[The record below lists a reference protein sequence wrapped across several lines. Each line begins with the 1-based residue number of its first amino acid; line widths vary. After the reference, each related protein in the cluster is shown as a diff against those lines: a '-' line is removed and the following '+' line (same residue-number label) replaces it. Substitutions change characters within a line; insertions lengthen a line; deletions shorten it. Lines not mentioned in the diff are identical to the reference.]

1 MGSTKNLCVP
11 CSRLFAKSVPYRLH
25 IKNKHGSLE
34 PEQNINPTMPTMVN
48 NAADAMMKNLPASL
62 NIKLIQPQPKPKLE
76 KNWMCAQ
83 CKKCFKGQKYLR
95 KHMQDVHKLEPLS
108 LTKSDYLELPMV
120 ESTHNRCLPCNK
132 TFPNSL
138 RYRIHIKDVH
148 EKKEPTENYDAE
160 NCAQPEDFICIICVK
175 KFAARKSLR
184 NHIYKTYLG
193 LNPEDEKS
201 QDSNVED
208 NKSNK
213 SNAEDKELD
222 PLADPLDANDS
233 KADPEDST
241 SKEVLPAKSVNNEEP
256 EAKAEIEFKEIQ
268 KIQTV
273 DINSIT
279 NGGEDGVSENK
290 DGDTDKVIVN
300 ENKKEEIEVTNAD
313 EKQSKDSEKT
323 NGIETMDKKPVD
335 DNAVEQLKTV
345 SDDSKHDES
354 MDVDAVK
361 PRPEQPIEDK
371 AESKDVETNNKTTDS
386 KEDEDIVIIEEP
398 KANLTPKN
406 VSEKDKKL
414 IEKMLH
420 MLKKYGCAFCSNR
433 FDTKYA
439 LSFHERSH
447 LKEKKSPKKEVQK
460 TPKKAKV
467 TVEGYDNTPKVRKS
481 TKMGSVQVHENA
493 TGPVCFKCNAVCKDN
508 SNYKNHILSHY
519 YREFDPQ
526 IPQVKPFECPICSK
540 PSRDKITLIRHYAFT
555 HQKIFE
561 LTDITP
567 EQLIPPGCTPK
578 TPRVKSSKL
587 ANQSTSESTPKF
599 APSSPSGTDSP
610 MITET
615 SSLNEEATDVQ
626 SNGGEK
632 TDLEGQDDNKEE
644 SISDDTKDDDEKE
657 KDECTVDNKEEDK
670 VEGEEDHNEE
680 DVTPMET
687 DENMD
692 QSDIVSENLKDTE
705 SVDVKDNLD
714 TEKME
719 SLQNDPSDNKENEE
733 ELV

>member
-1 MGSTKNLCVP
+1 MG
-11 CSRLFAKSVPYRLH
+11 
-25 IKNKHGSLE
+25 
-34 PEQNINPTMPTMVN
+34 EQNINPTMPTVAN
-48 NAADAMMKNLPASL
+48 NATDVIMKNLPASL
-62 NIKLIQPQPKPKLE
+62 NIKLIQPKPKLE

-83 CKKCFKGQKYLR
+83 CKKCFKDQKYLR

-148 EKKEPTENYDAE
+148 ERKEPTENYDAE
-160 NCAQPEDFICIICVK
+160 NCAQPDDFICIICVK

-184 NHIYKTYLG
+184 NHIYKTHLG
-193 LNPEDEKS
+193 LNPDDEKS

-208 NKSNK
+208 NKSN
-213 SNAEDKELD
+213 AEDKEVEELD
-222 PLADPLDANDS
+222 PLADPLDATDS

-241 SKEVLPAKSVNNEEP
+241 SKEALPAKSDNNEEP
-256 EAKAEIEFKEIQ
+256 EVKAEIEFKETK

-290 DGDTDKVIVN
+290 DGYTDKV
-300 ENKKEEIEVTNAD
+300 K
-313 EKQSKDSEKT
+313 
-323 NGIETMDKKPVD
+323 VD

-371 AESKDVETNNKTTDS
+371 AESKDVETNNKTIDS

-398 KANLTPKN
+398 KANITPKN

-467 TVEGYDNTPKVRKS
+467 TEDGDDDTPKIRKS

-493 TGPVCFKCNAVCKDN
+493 TGPVCFKCN
-508 SNYKNHILSHY
+508 
-519 YREFDPQ
+519 
-526 IPQVKPFECPICSK
+526 
-540 PSRDKITLIRHYAFT
+540 
-555 HQKIFE
+555 
-561 LTDITP
+561 
-567 EQLIPPGCTPK
+567 
-578 TPRVKSSKL
+578 
-587 ANQSTSESTPKF
+587 
-599 APSSPSGTDSP
+599 
-610 MITET
+610 
-615 SSLNEEATDVQ
+615 
-626 SNGGEK
+626 
-632 TDLEGQDDNKEE
+632 
-644 SISDDTKDDDEKE
+644 
-657 KDECTVDNKEEDK
+657 
-670 VEGEEDHNEE
+670 
-680 DVTPMET
+680 
-687 DENMD
+687 
-692 QSDIVSENLKDTE
+692 
-705 SVDVKDNLD
+705 
-714 TEKME
+714 
-719 SLQNDPSDNKENEE
+719 
-733 ELV
+733 